1 MNYSPAWQKLLDYYN
16 SHSQIYDWAYIVE
29 HQNLK
34 DPKNEN
40 AENLIFLNKPVWV
53 EIHSMVGNRPLRK
66 IKAISKYNAYFDG
79 FYEELGYSPA
89 LGCLHGWGYMID
101 GHVLDLYN
109 ARAQDNNQER
119 LLDLIKTYSDAFY
132 EPIPKGI
139 LKIPTII

>member
-1 MNYSPAWQKLLDYYN
+1 MNYTSAWQHKLNFYN
-16 SHSQIYDWAYIVE
+16 GLRQTSTWETLIAKEYVKLNDS
-29 HQNLK
+29 K
-34 DPKNEN
+34 
-40 AENLIFLNKPVWV
+40 AENLIFLKKPVWV

-79 FYEELGYSPA
+79 FYEELGFSPS
-89 LGCLHGWGYMID
+89 LGSLHSWAYMID
-101 GHVLDLYN
+101 GHVLDLSE

-119 LLDLIKTYSDAFY
+119 LLDLIKTYSDGFY